1 MEKFLYVDGNSLLFR
16 AFYATSNQNLLT
28 SSNIPVNA
36 VYGFINLLNKAIEMF
51 EPTHIICAF
60 DTGKPTFRHQQYDQY
75 KAHRKEV
82 PTELIPQFQIVREF
96 LDSFGIFRI
105 EIDGIEADDIIGS
118 LSKTY
123 QFESLLLTSD
133 RDYLQ
138 LIDDHVKVVFMKKG
152 LSDFDIYDQS
162 LLYEKFALKPSQIID
177 LKGLMGDSSDNIKG
191 VSGIGEKTAL
201 KLLSQYD
208 TIENLYLHI
217 DEIKGKTQEKLLLD
231 KESAFFSKELATIDI
246 NQKFEC
252 NIDHMLFSPK
262 IDSVLKFL
270 IKYEMNSLIAKFQNK
285 YKIDIQ
291 PQAKISNFD
300 DSDLNSEAILF
311 VDHDHNSSI
320 INAII
325 KGIYIINKNKIS
337 YLDFKEMSSDK
348 FKQFLESD
356 IAKNCIESKYLY
368 HFCLKNN
375 IIFNNLK
382 NDLNVLAYVI
392 DSRLSSIELI
402 ADDNNIVYNKYV
414 LNNPFDFMLKVFDIF
429 DKYLKILV
437 QQKLEFLYYNI
448 DLALVKV
455 LAKMEFVGID
465 VDIEKLKYFEKD
477 TQATLNVL
485 TKQIYDYAGKKFN
498 INSPKQLSSILFD
511 HLMLPT
517 NKKRSTSVDVLENLV
532 NKHPIIPCLLEYRK
546 LSKFHGT
553 YALGLQKFVSDD
565 NKIHTTFNQT
575 MASTGRLS
583 SSDPNLQN
591 ISVRNDLFKSI
602 RKCFIAPK
610 DYYYLSL
617 DYSQIELR
625 ILAMLANEKTMLNAF
640 ENDLDIHSQTALKL
654 FNLNDISDVS
664 DDLRRIAKTVNFGII
679 YGLSDFGLSNS
690 LQIPISQARDF
701 INSYES
707 EFSGINNYMKNVV
720 DNCQKH
726 GYVTTLWGR
735 RRYIDNINH
744 NNFLLKQQAIR
755 MAMNAPVQGS
765 ASDLIKIAM
774 IKIDKLLQE
783 NNFDSF
789 LVLQVHDEVILQV
802 KKSELEDVTKLVVQ
816 AMTNI
821 SEINVKLDVSCDYGT
836 SWYEV

>member
-1 MEKFLYVDGNSLLFR
+1 MEKFLYIDGNSLLFR

-28 SSNIPVNA
+28 SNNIPVNA
-36 VYGFINLLNKAIEMF
+36 VYGFINLLNKAVDMF
-51 EPTHIICAF
+51 EPTHVICAF
-60 DTGKPTFRHQQYDQY
+60 DTGRPTFRHEQYDQY
-75 KAHRKEV
+75 KANRKQV
-82 PTELIPQFQIVREF
+82 PDELVPQFQIVREF
-96 LDSFGIFRI
+96 LDSFGVFRI

-123 QFESLLLTSD
+123 NFESLLLTSD

-138 LIDDHVKVVFMKKG
+138 LIDNHIKVVFMKKG
-152 LSDFDIYDQS
+152 LTEFDIYDQE
-162 LLYEKFALKPSQIID
+162 LLYEKFALKPCQIVD

-201 KLLSQYD
+201 KLLNQYD
-208 TIENLYLHI
+208 SIENLYLHI
-217 DEIKGKTQEKLLLD
+217 DEIKGKTKEKLLLD
-231 KESAFFSKELATIDI
+231 KESAFFSKTLATIDI

-252 NIDHMLFSPK
+252 DINQMLFNPK
-262 IDSVLKFL
+262 IDSVLKFFK
-270 IKYEMNSLIAKFQNK
+270 KYEMNSLMAKFQHK
-285 YKIDIQ
+285 YMIDIK
-291 PQAKISNFD
+291 PQITISEFD
-300 DSDLNSEAILF
+300 DSDLNSESILF
-311 VDHDHNSSI
+311 VDHDHNSSVFNAV
-320 INAII
+320 IN
-325 KGIYIINKNKIS
+325 GIYIINKSKIS
-337 YLDFKEMSSDK
+337 YLNFEEMHNVK
-348 FKQFLESD
+348 FIQFLESN
-356 IAKNCIESKYLY
+356 IYKNCIESKYLY
-368 HFCLKNN
+368 HFCLRNN
-375 IIFNNLK
+375 IIFNNLQH
-382 NDLNVLAYVI
+382 DLNVLSYVV

-402 ADDNNIVYNKYV
+402 ADDNNIIYNKYV
-414 LNNPFDFMLKVFDIF
+414 LNNPFDFMIKAFDIF
-429 DKYLKILV
+429 DKYLKILSE
-437 QQKLEFLYYNI
+437 QKLEFLYYSI
-448 DLALVKV
+448 DLPLVKV
-455 LAKMEFVGID
+455 LSKMEFSGID
-465 VDIEKLKYFEKD
+465 VDVDKLKYFEKD
-477 TQATLNVL
+477 TEAALDIL
-485 TKQIYDYAGKKFN
+485 TKQIYEYAGMEFN
-498 INSPKQLSSILFD
+498 INSPKQLSSVLFD

-517 NKKRSTSVDVLENLV
+517 NKKRSTSVDVLENLA

-546 LSKFHGT
+546 LSKFYGT
-553 YALGLQKFVSDD
+553 YALGLQKFVSND

-602 RKCFIAPK
+602 RKCFVAPE
-610 DYYYLSL
+610 DYCYLSL

-625 ILAMLANEKTMLNAF
+625 ILAMLADEKTMLDAF
-640 ENDLDIHSQTALKL
+640 ENNLDIHSQTALKL
-654 FNLNDISDVS
+654 FNLENVADVN

-701 INSYES
+701 INSYEL
-707 EFSGINNYMKNVV
+707 EFSGINNYMKKVV
-720 DNCQKH
+720 SDCQEH

-744 NNFLLKQQAIR
+744 SNFLLKQQAIR

-774 IKIDKLLQE
+774 IKIDKLLKE

-789 LVLQVHDEVILQV
+789 LILQVHDEVILQV
-802 KKSELEDVTKLVVQ
+802 KKSELEDVTKLVVE

-821 SEINVKLDVSCDYGT
+821 SEIKVKLDVSCDYGA

>member
-1 MEKFLYVDGNSLLFR
+1 MEKFLYIDGNSLLFR

-28 SSNIPVNA
+28 SNNIPVNA
-36 VYGFINLLNKAIEMF
+36 VYGFINLLNKAVDMF
-51 EPTHIICAF
+51 EPTHVICAF
-60 DTGKPTFRHQQYDQY
+60 DTGRPTFRHEQYDQY
-75 KAHRKEV
+75 KANRKQV
-82 PTELIPQFQIVREF
+82 PDELVPQFQIVREF
-96 LDSFGIFRI
+96 LDSFGVFRI

-123 QFESLLLTSD
+123 NFESLLLTSD

-138 LIDDHVKVVFMKKG
+138 LIDNHIKVVFMKKG
-152 LSDFDIYDQS
+152 LTEFDIYDQE
-162 LLYEKFALKPSQIID
+162 LLYEKFALKPCQIVD

-201 KLLSQYD
+201 KLLNQYD
-208 TIENLYLHI
+208 SIENLYLHI
-217 DEIKGKTQEKLLLD
+217 DEIKGKTKEKLLLD
-231 KESAFFSKELATIDI
+231 KESAFFSKTLATIDI

-252 NIDHMLFSPK
+252 DINQMLFNPK
-262 IDSVLKFL
+262 IDSVLKFFK
-270 IKYEMNSLIAKFQNK
+270 KYEMNSLMAKFQHK
-285 YKIDIQ
+285 YMIDIK
-291 PQAKISNFD
+291 PQITISEFD
-300 DSDLNSEAILF
+300 DSDLNSESILF
-311 VDHDHNSSI
+311 VDHDHNSSVFNAV
-320 INAII
+320 IN
-325 KGIYIINKNKIS
+325 GIYIINKSKIS
-337 YLDFKEMSSDK
+337 YLNFEEMHNVK
-348 FKQFLESD
+348 FIQFLESN
-356 IAKNCIESKYLY
+356 IYKNCIESKYLY
-368 HFCLKNN
+368 HFCLRNN
-375 IIFNNLK
+375 IIFNNLQH
-382 NDLNVLAYVI
+382 DLNVLSYVV

-402 ADDNNIVYNKYV
+402 ADDNNIIYNKYV
-414 LNNPFDFMLKVFDIF
+414 LNNPFDFMIKAFDIF
-429 DKYLKILV
+429 DKYLKRLSE
-437 QQKLEFLYYNI
+437 QKLEFLYYSI
-448 DLALVKV
+448 DLPLVKV
-455 LAKMEFVGID
+455 LSKMEFSGID
-465 VDIEKLKYFEKD
+465 VDVDKLKYFEKD
-477 TQATLNVL
+477 TEAALDIL
-485 TKQIYDYAGKKFN
+485 TKQIYEYAGMEFN
-498 INSPKQLSSILFD
+498 INSPKQLSSVLFD

-517 NKKRSTSVDVLENLV
+517 NKKRSTSVDVLENLA

-546 LSKFHGT
+546 LSKFYGT
-553 YALGLQKFVSDD
+553 YALGLQKFVSND

-602 RKCFIAPK
+602 RKCFVAPE
-610 DYYYLSL
+610 DYCYLSL

-625 ILAMLANEKTMLNAF
+625 ILAMLADEKTMLDAF
-640 ENDLDIHSQTALKL
+640 ENNLDIHSQTALKL
-654 FNLNDISDVS
+654 FNLENVADVN

-701 INSYES
+701 INSYEL
-707 EFSGINNYMKNVV
+707 EFSGINNYMKKVV
-720 DNCQKH
+720 SDCQEH

-744 NNFLLKQQAIR
+744 SNFLLKQQAIR

-774 IKIDKLLQE
+774 IKIDKLLKE

-789 LVLQVHDEVILQV
+789 LILQVHDEVILQV
-802 KKSELEDVTKLVVQ
+802 KKSELEDVTKLVVE

-821 SEINVKLDVSCDYGT
+821 SEIKVKLDVSCDYGA